1 MFRDSRSVP
10 RYFLTPALDGFIEGQ
25 PVRVIDIGLK
35 GMRLELYS
43 PLQPGSSVTLVF
55 ASILVRV
62 QVLWCQLDS
71 LNFVLQQDQY
81 LAGVA
86 LEERNPM
93 IEELVGILNL
103 REAAIPITDN
113 RSFDRY
119 RITAPLTGS
128 LGEVAPVSIV
138 DLSVQGARISSIQA
152 VKESSTLPLRFQ
164 IDDESGPLSL
174 DATAMW
180 CRASH
185 TGREYETGLHI
196 PGADEVLRKAIL
208 RLCVRNEARIE
219 LDSLKRK
226 FDALRLASRRSGR
239 RAELMA
245 V

>member
-128 LGEVAPVSIV
+128 LGEVAPVSVV

-164 IDDESGPLSL
+164 IDDESGPLSV

-180 CRASH
+180 CRPSH

-196 PGADEVLRKAIL
+196 QGADDVLRKAIL

-226 FDALRLASRRSGR
+226 FDALRLAARRSSG

>member
-128 LGEVAPVSIV
+128 LGEVAPVSVV

-164 IDDESGPLSL
+164 IDDESGPLSV

-180 CRASH
+180 CRPSH

-196 PGADEVLRKAIL
+196 QGADDVLRKAIL

-226 FDALRLASRRSGR
+226 FDALRLAARRNSG